1 MGLIS
6 RVSSRTYRRRI
17 ILCLIRLLPTP
28 PDLRLTPRRSSTSES
43 DGPHPAKK
51 PLPQRPVKSAEPNDS
66 TQSTKNEGDLRPP
79 EPVKNTKAPRNL
91 RKESFQAPFLSSS
104 PADTEVNE
112 SFSRNNLNLDSF
124 SSPDH
129 SRSTVSHSDES
140 TRNTSSLPPP
150 SSTLPLPSQT
160 ESTTNT
166 SAESNAHEG
175 QNEGEIFQT
184 KKAVYQASAERKE
197 DQKA

>member
-51 PLPQRPVKSAEPNDS
+51 PLPQRPVKSAELNDS

-79 EPVKNTKAPRNL
+79 EPVKKYQGAKKL
-91 RKESFQAPFLSSS
+91 KEGIVPGSVLILVAGRHRGKRVVFMKQLESGLLLVTGPFI
-104 PADTEVNE
+104 
-112 SFSRNNLNLDSF
+112 
-124 SSPDH
+124 
-129 SRSTVSHSDES
+129 STVSHSDES

-166 SAESNAHEG
+166 SAESNSTPMKDK
-175 QNEGEIFQT
+175 T
-184 KKAVYQASAERKE
+184 KVKSSRPK
-197 DQKA
+197 KPS

>member
-51 PLPQRPVKSAEPNDS
+51 PLPQRPVKSAELNDS

-112 SFSRNNLNLDSF
+112 S
-124 SSPDH
+124 
-129 SRSTVSHSDES
+129 

-150 SSTLPLPSQT
+150 SSTLLLLSQT

-166 SAESNAHEG
+166 SAESN
-175 QNEGEIFQT
+175 
-184 KKAVYQASAERKE
+184 
-197 DQKA
+197 